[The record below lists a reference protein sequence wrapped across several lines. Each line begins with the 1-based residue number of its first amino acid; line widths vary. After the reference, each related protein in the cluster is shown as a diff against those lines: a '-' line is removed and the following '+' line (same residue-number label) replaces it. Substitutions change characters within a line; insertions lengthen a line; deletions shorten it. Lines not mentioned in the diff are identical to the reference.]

1 MGSGVVM
8 CVIIAVVFGG
18 VAPEAM
24 AQAVDTSGVQE
35 KSVGDLVETMQQWK
49 LVFLGI
55 SLLLVIALLFAGGL
69 LRPGGY
75 AKAGLR
81 DVDSLPSVVW
91 LFAIFVV
98 FLAASSA
105 PQLIGQIQ
113 WIQDQQ
119 YDETQMQAINT
130 VGSYLFGVI
139 AGLGMLFVL
148 KRSAS
153 AVDDEGNKN
162 SGLGLSF
169 LDLPVGLGCFVL
181 AYPFIELM
189 NMLGVWIYTQTQSAA
204 PNNMAHPTL
213 VKLESDSGNPWVW
226 AIVGAAVIGAP
237 FVEELIYR
245 VFLQGALIKW
255 LKSPWLAIIFGS
267 LIFAGMHRLGGENS
281 VPWHALL
288 PIFAVGLS
296 CGIAYERTKR
306 VGVPIMMHVCFN
318 ALNVML
324 ALMINADASQTGV

>member
-1 MGSGVVM
+1 M
-8 CVIIAVVFGG
+8 IIAVVLVG
-18 VAPEAM
+18 ASPDAI
-24 AQAVDTSGVQE
+24 AQAVDTTQVQE

-49 LVFLGI
+49 IVLLSV
-55 SLLLVIALLFAGGL
+55 SLALVIMLLFAGGL
-69 LRPGGY
+69 LRPGGF

-81 DVDSLPSVVW
+81 DVGSLPSVVW

-98 FLAASSA
+98 FLAMSSA
-105 PQLIGQIQ
+105 PQLVSKVQ

-130 VGSYLFGVI
+130 VATYLFGII

-148 KRSAS
+148 KRSTV
-153 AVDDEGNKN
+153 VDGESKC
-162 SGLGLSF
+162 GLGLSF
-169 LDLPVGLGCFVL
+169 LDFPVGLGCFVL

-189 NMLGVWIYTQTQSAA
+189 SMLGVWVYTQTQSAQPSEIA
-204 PNNMAHPTL
+204 HGTLQLLVDEPNNA
-213 VKLESDSGNPWVW
+213 WVW

-237 FVEELIYR
+237 FVEELIFR

-255 LKSPWLAIIFGS
+255 LKSPWLAIIFSS
-267 LIFAGMHRLGGENS
+267 LIFAGMHRIGGDEHG

-288 PIFAVGLS
+288 PIFAVGFT

-306 VGVPIMMHVCFN
+306 VGVPIVMHVCFN
-318 ALNVML
+318 ALNVLL
-324 ALMINADASQTGV
+324 ALMVSDDGSPSAVSLALFG